1 MPTPR
6 SKPTFAPLTLDRW
19 PDLEKLFGPRGACGG
34 CWCMYWRLTRPE
46 FAAGQGAGNRRA
58 FRRLVGSGVVPGI
71 LAYMGGEPAGW
82 CAIEPRAAYPR
93 LARSRILAPVDDAP
107 VWSIACFFIA
117 RQYRKQGLSVELL
130 EAAARHARAAG
141 ARIIEG
147 YPIESGQGSVP
158 AAFAWTGLT
167 GAFRAAGFVEVAR
180 RSARQPVMRRELQ
193 SARRSRRRQPAK
205 A

>member
-1 MPTPR
+1 MPTAR
-6 SKPTFAPLTLDRW
+6 SKPHFAPLTPDRW

-107 VWSIACFFIA
+107 VWSISCFFID
-117 RQYRKQGLSVELL
+117 RRYRRQGLSVQLL
-130 EAAARHARAAG
+130 EAAVRHARACG
-141 ARIIEG
+141 ARLVEG
-147 YPIESGQGSVP
+147 YPIESGKGNVP

-167 GAFRAAGFVEVAR
+167 AAFRAAGFVEVAR
-180 RSARQPVMRRELQ
+180 RSARQPVMRRRPQ
-193 SARRSRRRQPAK
+193 PARRPARS
-205 A
+205 